1 MFKRIVVPIITG
13 QTTTHCP
20 DPKLAMG
27 VFIQRFYLIVRK
39 TFLIVLFGSIDFKLV
54 TVIFIEAV
62 HGTKPH
68 KAIFIF

>member
-1 MFKRIVVPIITG
+1 MLKRVIVPIITG
-13 QTTTHCP
+13 QTATHCP
-20 DPKLAMG
+20 DPKFAMG
-27 VFIQRFYLIVRK
+27 VFVQRFYLIVRN
-39 TFLIVLFGSIDFKLV
+39 TLLIVLFGSIDFKLV